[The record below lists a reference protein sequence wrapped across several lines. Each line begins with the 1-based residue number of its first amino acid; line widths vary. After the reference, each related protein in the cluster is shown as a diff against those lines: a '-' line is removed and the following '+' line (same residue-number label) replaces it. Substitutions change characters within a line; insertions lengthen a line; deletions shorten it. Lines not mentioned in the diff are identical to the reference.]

1 MTSFCGPSTPAPAG
15 KAASPHGTY
24 RRCLSRARLTF
35 TLALIAMMSACVT
48 TGTYDRKVAALD
60 KVRADHDRAAA
71 QREGDLN
78 TQIRGLQTQLSD
90 ANKHI
95 DALNADR
102 DGLRRKLDDTTAL
115 AGELKARL
123 ERLGQNV
130 DKLTSEKGQLAQV
143 LADTKTRLEDL
154 RRQEA
159 AAEARAATFRNLVA
173 RLRSMIDAGRLKVV
187 IRDGRM
193 LIALPNDVLFESGKT
208 SIKPDGQA
216 ALTEVAK
223 ILATISD
230 RHFLVAG
237 HTDDVPIHTAHFPS
251 NWELST
257 ARAVEVTR
265 FLVANGMRP
274 QVLAAAGYGEFDPV
288 VGNDSTEHRAQN
300 RRIEIVLQPN
310 LADLPSLDDVTSHS

>member
-1 MTSFCGPSTPAPAG
+1 MTLSCVPTPPAAANAATATPPSVRAPR
-15 KAASPHGTY
+15 P
-24 RRCLSRARLTF
+24 LLTLA
-35 TLALIAMMSACVT
+35 LALIATVSACVT

-71 QREGDLN
+71 ERESELRR
-78 TQIRGLQTQLSD
+78 QIQALQTQLGD
-90 ANKHI
+90 ASKHLAVLNTER
-95 DALNADR
+95 DALR
-102 DGLRRKLDDTTAL
+102 KKLDDTTAL
-115 AGELKARL
+115 AGELKSRL

-223 ILATISD
+223 ILATITD

-288 VGNDSTEHRAQN
+288 VANDSPEHRAQN

-310 LADLPSLDDVTSHS
+310 LADLPSLEDVTPHS

>member
-1 MTSFCGPSTPAPAG
+1 MALTSGLPTSAQGLSPSP
-15 KAASPHGTY
+15 
-24 RRCLSRARLTF
+24 LSRWALRPAQL
-35 TLALIAMMSACVT
+35 TLALVLLSATAACVT
-48 TGTYDRKVAALD
+48 TGTYDKKVAALD
-60 KVRADHDRAAA
+60 KIREDHDRAAA
-71 QREGDLN
+71 DREKDLKA
-78 TQIRGLQTQLSD
+78 QIHGLEAQVSD
-90 ANKHI
+90 ANQHI
-95 DALNADR
+95 ATLNAER
-102 DGLRRKLDDTTAL
+102 DGLRKRLDDTTAL

-123 ERLGQNV
+123 EKLGQNV

-159 AAEARAATFRNLVA
+159 AAEARAATFRDLVA

-208 SIKPDGQA
+208 NIKTDGEA
-216 ALTEVAK
+216 ALSEVAK

-237 HTDDVPIHTAHFPS
+237 HTDDVPIHTARFPS

-257 ARAVEVTR
+257 ARAVEVTQ
-265 FLVANGMRP
+265 FLIANGMRP
-274 QVLAAAGYGEFDPV
+274 QVLAAAGYGQFDPV
-288 VGNDSTEHRAQN
+288 VANDSPEHRTQN

-310 LADLPSLDDVTSHS
+310 LADFPSLDDVKPHP